1 MKQFAFYIPQTNNS
15 VVLPLSYNMHNPQK
29 IEKNEVIFLHTND

>member
-29 IEKNEVIFLHTND
+29 IEKKRGHIPAH